1 MEKTRNDLSPVE
13 LFYKTLEAERKRE
26 EEEALL
32 KKRGRP
38 RKKKM
43 YFTMETE
50 RAIIAYNK
58 ETNNSLK
65 NKVYN
70 EFIHKPLMK
79 LAENIIHTFKF
90 YYFDG
95 GPKEVQHEVIAFM
108 LEKLPKF
115 VEGKGKAF
123 SYFSIVAKNYLIQNN
138 NKNYRDLKTKKPI
151 VTIDRERDLGHE
163 EAIREYRDDLDVF
176 MERFTMYYSDKV
188 DENFRSDRD
197 KKIAHA
203 VLRLFEER
211 KNIEIFNKKA
221 LYILIREM
229 TDTKTQHIT
238 KVVNVIKRD
247 FSENFIKF
255 QNGNFFN

>member
-1 MEKTRNDLSPVE
+1 MDSPVE
-13 LFYKTLEAERKRE
+13 KFYSELEKERE
-26 EEEALL
+26 LAAIEAL
-32 KKRGRP
+32 KTKRGRP
-38 RKKKM
+38 RKNKM
-43 YFTMETE
+43 YFTLETE

-58 ETNNSLK
+58 EPKMALK

-95 GPKEVQHEVIAFM
+95 GPREIQHEVIAFM

-138 NKNYRDLKTKKPI
+138 NKNYRDLKSKKPI
-151 VTIDRERDLGHE
+151 VQIDRERDLQQE
-163 EAIREYRDDLDVF
+163 TTLEEYRDDLDVF
-176 MERFTMYYSDKV
+176 MERFSEYYYRII
-188 DENFRSDRD
+188 EERFRSSRD
-197 KKIAHA
+197 KRIAYA

-238 KVVNVIKRD
+238 KVVNVIKKD
-247 FSENFIKF
+247 FAANFIKF